1 VNLKAQG
8 KNLHLRLI
16 IMLLEICA
24 TNIQSA
30 RIAELGGAKRIE
42 LCTGLELGGLTPSYG
57 LIRAACHHLSIPVHV
72 LIRPR
77 EGNFT
82 YTAEEIEIILDDI
95 QFCKEIGVQGV
106 VVGALTHDHMLDVG
120 LFQKMMEVAGKMEV
134 CCHRAFDYTTDPAA
148 ALETLIQLGI
158 RRVLSSGQAAT
169 AESGVLLLKE
179 MVQQAAGRIHV
190 MPGAGIGPDNI
201 RFIADTTGAKEF
213 HLTGKAKVVQQSG
226 HGDIPG
232 LEWWYWESNE
242 AIIKAALNALK

>member
-1 VNLKAQG
+1 
-8 KNLHLRLI
+8 
-16 IMLLEICA
+16 MLLEICA

-30 RIAELGGAKRIE
+30 RIAEFAGAQRIE
-42 LCTGLELGGLTPSYG
+42 LCTGLDLGGLTPSYG
-57 LIRAACHHLSIPVHV
+57 LIRAACHHLRIPVQV

-82 YTAEEIEIILDDI
+82 YSAEEVEIMLDDI

-106 VVGALTHDHMLDVG
+106 VVGALTTDHTLDVA
-120 LFQKMMEVAGKMEV
+120 LFQKMIQVAGKMEV
-134 CCHRAFDYTTDPAA
+134 CCHRAFDYTVDPAA

-179 MVQQAAGRIHV
+179 MVEQAAGRIDI
-190 MPGAGIGPDNI
+190 MPGAGIGPNNI
-201 RFIADTTGAKEF
+201 RFIADNTGAMEF

-226 HGDIPG
+226 QGDIPG
-232 LEWWYWESNE
+232 LEWWYWESDE
-242 AIIKAALNALK
+242 SIIKAALNALK